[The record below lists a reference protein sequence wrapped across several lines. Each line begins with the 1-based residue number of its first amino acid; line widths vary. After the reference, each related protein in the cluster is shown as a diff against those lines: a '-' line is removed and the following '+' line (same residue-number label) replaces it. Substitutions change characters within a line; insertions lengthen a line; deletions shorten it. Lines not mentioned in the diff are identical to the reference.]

1 MRSKRA
7 LINFIFSLLYE
18 AVAFACGMILPRL
31 ILGAFGSDYNGITNS
46 ITQFLSAVTLLR
58 AGIGGVTKAALYKPL
73 ADGDTVQVSRVIK
86 ATEKFLHKVAL
97 IFLVALVVF
106 ACIYPI
112 FVNKEFDW
120 FFSFSLVLILGI
132 STFAQYQFGLT
143 YLLLLLA
150 AQKNGVFSLIQII
163 TTILNTIVAAVLIYC
178 GAGIHIV
185 KLGSAIVFAIN
196 PIAINL
202 YAKHKFHIIKNVE
215 PDNDAISQRWDA
227 FAHQVAFFV
236 NTNTD
241 MMVLTWFATM
251 KDVSIYSVYYL
262 VINGITIV
270 VKNSIQSVVGAFG
283 DMIAK
288 KEDRLL
294 HDNFDAFET
303 MTASVSTILFG
314 TTLIMIVPFISIYTK
329 GVTDANYIQPLFALL
344 ITIAGFFNCIRIP
357 YQNLVE
363 AAGHFKQ
370 TKVGAYFEAVMNV
383 TISIICVFKFG
394 LIGVAIGTVFATLFR
409 TIQFSVYM
417 CKHIVKRSWIK
428 VAKSIGCSGIIIL
441 IAVIVHNVLPCVVY
455 SSYLDWVLISL
466 RTVAIIG
473 VLVVLNDIVFFRS
486 ASLTI
491 LNRVKGM
498 LSKQK
503 PDKSI
508 L

>member
-7 LINFIFSLLYE
+7 LINTIYGLLYE
-18 AVAFACGMILPRL
+18 AVALACGMILPRL

-46 ITQFLSAVTLLR
+46 ISQFLSAVSLLR

-73 ADGDTVQVSRVIK
+73 AEGDTVQVSRVVK

-97 IFLVALVVF
+97 IFLVALVAF
-106 ACIYPI
+106 ACVYPA
-112 FVNKEFDW
+112 FVNKEFKW
-120 FFSFSLVLILGI
+120 FFSFSLVIIIGL

-143 YLLLLLA
+143 YHLLLLA
-150 AQKNGVFSLIQII
+150 AQRNGVVSLIQIF
-163 TTILNTIVAAVLIYC
+163 TTILNTIVASILIYA
-178 GAGIHIV
+178 GAGIHVV
-185 KLGSAIVFAIN
+185 KLGSALIFALN

-202 YAKHKFHIIKNVE
+202 YAKHKFRIVKNVE

-241 MMVLTWFATM
+241 IMVLTWFATL

-270 VKNSIQSVVGAFG
+270 VKNSIQSVAAAFG

-288 KEDRLL
+288 KEGRLL
-294 HDNFDAFET
+294 QENFDAFET

-314 TTLIMIVPFISIYTK
+314 TTLIMIVPFISLYTK
-329 GVTDANYIQPLFALL
+329 GVTDASYIQPFFAVL

-370 TKVGAYFEAVMNV
+370 TKVGAYFEAGMNV
-383 TISIICVFKFG
+383 LISVVCVFKFG
-394 LIGVAIGTVFATLFR
+394 LIGVAIGTLFATLFR
-409 TIQFSVYM
+409 TIQFSIYM
-417 CKHIVKRSWIK
+417 CQHIVKRSWFK
-428 VAKSIGCSGIIIL
+428 VVKSIGSSGIIIL
-441 IAVIVHNVLPCVVY
+441 LTVFIHNVLPSVKY
-455 SSYLDWVLISL
+455 SNYLDWILISI
-466 RTVAIIG
+466 RTVIILA
-473 VLVVLNDIVFFRS
+473 VLVSINDIVFFRG
-486 ASLTI
+486 ATMTV
-491 LNRVKGM
+491 LNKARGI
-498 LSKQK
+498 LSKRTNA
-503 PDKSI
+503 
-508 L
+508 